1 MKVADITP
9 NHQKGKRDMKEKFR
23 LVIILLVLSKIFK
36 KILFIHIFD
45 YFEDIFDKQQHRF
58 YKDYNIQQR
67 LLKILKKWK
76 SSAEESRVFGVLL
89 TDLFKAFD
97 CLDHEF
103 LIAYLKLYL
112 ELYYISSYICSISRV
127 DIRITFIQSF
137 LADLFF
143 I

>member
-9 NHQKGKRDMKEKFR
+9 NHQKGKKDMKEKFR

-67 LLKILKKWK
+67 LLKILKK
-76 SSAEESRVFGVLL
+76 
-89 TDLFKAFD
+89 
-97 CLDHEF
+97 
-103 LIAYLKLYL
+103 
-112 ELYYISSYICSISRV
+112 
-127 DIRITFIQSF
+127 
-137 LADLFF
+137 
-143 I
+143 